1 MMDNSQTVPKLTLQR
16 RIESMDLVFMAAGRQ
31 ECKPSDSS
39 GPRTCSY
46 HMLHFVLKGKV
57 HFYLGGQHYIVN
69 AGQCFY
75 VPEGTNTF
83 YYSDPTNPCIYAWLN
98 FTGDD
103 AVEIVRECGMSN
115 VCPTIALPDVK
126 HIWDLIG
133 GLLHCYGQTP
143 ANDIAI
149 RGFMHLI
156 FATLMRNPNV
166 SSIAQEARD
175 SSSENDLIKRAVA
188 YVQEHADKTLSV
200 QMIAAHCFISRGY
213 LCQLF
218 IKYLHTTPQQFVIN
232 SKVQKASELLTKTRM
247 PIARIAELCGYRNQ
261 FSFSRAFAREL
272 TLSPSEYRRRFSN
285 PDRLVTE

>member
-83 YYSDPTNPCIYAWLN
+83 YYSDPTNPCIYAWVN

-115 VCPTIALPDVK
+115 VCPHDRLAGCEAYLGFDWRTIALLWSDARQRYSDPRV
-126 HIWDLIG
+126 HAFDL
-133 GLLHCYGQTP
+133 C
-143 ANDIAI
+143 D
-149 RGFMHLI
+149 
-156 FATLMRNPNV
+156 
-166 SSIAQEARD
+166 
-175 SSSENDLIKRAVA
+175 
-188 YVQEHADKTLSV
+188 AD
-200 QMIAAHCFISRGY
+200 A
-213 LCQLF
+213 
-218 IKYLHTTPQQFVIN
+218 
-232 SKVQKASELLTKTRM
+232 
-247 PIARIAELCGYRNQ
+247 
-261 FSFSRAFAREL
+261 
-272 TLSPSEYRRRFSN
+272 
-285 PDRLVTE
+285 